1 MVTSDSPAWE
11 PCASEPGASLE
22 ELSTW
27 EGLAQTAKAYYEWT
41 DAKTETPNDGQAF
54 FGRDSFANYILI
66 GSYQLGH
73 TIYSG
78 ENGSISVDVDP
89 DTMRRLWDNFYV
101 PYISGYYLEEGRF
114 HSDDLKTGKLIAY
127 VGSSSGA
134 VYAPNQVT
142 YDDGS
147 TETIRCDILPLPGF
161 AGASSCAVPQAARA
175 VMIRPVEIQEYAV
188 VTS

>member
-1 MVTSDSPAWE
+1 M
-11 PCASEPGASLE
+11 
-22 ELSTW
+22 
-27 EGLAQTAKAYYEWT
+27 TAR
-41 DAKTETPNDGQAF
+41 PS

-114 HSDDLKTGKLIAY
+114 RSDDLKTGKLIAY

-134 VYAPNQVT
+134 VYAPDQVT

-147 TETIRCDILPLPGF
+147 TETIRCDILRCPALRERLP
-161 AGASSCAVPQAARA
+161 AQSSREPARLCSA
-175 VMIRPVEIQEYAV
+175 RMRKRKSRCHIFKMADQGRKQYPILYGIRISSGNKSCQ
-188 VTS
+188 